1 MTANIGAVILAAG
14 SGSRF
19 VSSGGDGPKQL
30 VSIDGLP
37 MLQQAINLVDQLLP
51 GKVYSLLGSDWQ
63 NIEKQLV
70 GAEVIINPDWQRGL
84 GNSIAYAVRHL
95 AADQLAYDGLLIML
109 GDQPL
114 LTSTALAEMLD
125 LFDRDR
131 VVCAVYDG
139 HAGVPAL
146 FPRTFFAD
154 LMALDGDSGDKAML
168 QSLNDKVTVPM
179 PEAAIDIDTIEDLES
194 L

>member
-1 MTANIGAVILAAG
+1 
-14 SGSRF
+14 
-19 VSSGGDGPKQL
+19 
-30 VSIDGLP
+30 
-37 MLQQAINLVDQLLP
+37 
-51 GKVYSLLGSDWQ
+51 
-63 NIEKQLV
+63 
-70 GAEVIINPDWQRGL
+70 
-84 GNSIAYAVRHL
+84 
-95 AADQLAYDGLLIML
+95 
-109 GDQPL
+109 
-114 LTSTALAEMLD
+114 
-125 LFDRDR
+125 

-154 LMALDGDSGDKAML
+154 LMALDGDSGAKAML

>member
-1 MTANIGAVILAAG
+1 VTANIGAVILAAG

-109 GDQPL
+109 
-114 LTSTALAEMLD
+114 
-125 LFDRDR
+125 
-131 VVCAVYDG
+131 
-139 HAGVPAL
+139 
-146 FPRTFFAD
+146 
-154 LMALDGDSGDKAML
+154 
-168 QSLNDKVTVPM
+168 
-179 PEAAIDIDTIEDLES
+179 
-194 L
+194 

>member
-1 MTANIGAVILAAG
+1 VTANIGAVILAAG

-139 HAGVPAL
+139 HAGVPSL

-154 LMALDGDSGDKAML
+154 LMALDGDSGAKAML